1 MGKKGSSW
9 FSSVKKVFRSSPP
22 KELPA
27 KRKDGGA
34 EKWRNDAPEVVSVE
48 HFPTESSP
56 DVTNEGSAGS
66 TPLTEDRN
74 HAMAVAVA
82 TAAAAEAA
90 IAAAQAAAKVVRLA
104 GYGRHSREER
114 AATLVQSCYRGYLA
128 RRALRALKG
137 LVRLQALVRGHNVR
151 KQAQMTMRCM
161 QALVRVQAR
170 VRASRLQLSSGTPVH
185 DVAADGSDGKRR
197 APLEAGRKPYHSPVM
212 KSKYREMS
220 LDNQDGRRG
229 SSEKI
234 KENSSRKSEG
244 VMKKERALA
253 YAISYQQQQ
262 LMQPEPSD
270 NDGGLYA
277 KEREQAQW
285 GWNWLERWMAAQPY
299 HVQQTGM
306 PDHPYMA
313 LPTITNTTTVTD
325 DLSEK
330 TVEMDMVMP
339 ENMNLRF
346 VGREPGDA
354 SSPSSARHQRQSSS
368 NNVPSYMVPTQSAK
382 AKVRGQGPGMQRSP
396 LGPQW
401 NPSTKKGQ
409 SPETGC
415 DSSSSGGG
423 TMAYQAPRSPVVK
436 VKGQPGQARRIAGY
450 SAEHM
455 GTDGWTLPVVGRT
468 WRHDFG

>member
-9 FSSVKKVFRSSPP
+9 FSSVKKVFRSSSP

-27 KRKDGGA
+27 KRKDGGT
-34 EKWRNDAPEVVSVE
+34 EKWRSDAPEVVSVE

-56 DVTNEGSAGS
+56 DATNDGSSAS
-66 TPLTEDRN
+66 TPVTEDRN
-74 HAMAVAVA
+74 HAIAVAVA

-90 IAAAQAAAKVVRLA
+90 VAAAQAAAKVVRLA

-170 VRASRLQLSSGTPVH
+170 VRASRLQLSPGTPVH
-185 DVAADGSDGKRR
+185 HVADDGGDGERR
-197 APLEAGRKPYHSPVM
+197 APVEASRKPYHSPVM
-212 KSKYREMS
+212 KSKYRDMS
-220 LDNQDGRRG
+220 LDNRDSGRR

-262 LMQPEPSD
+262 HMQPEPSD
-270 NDGGLYA
+270 REGLYA

-299 HVQQTGM
+299 NVQQSGV

-313 LPTITNTTTVTD
+313 LPTITNTTTATN

-330 TVEMDMVMP
+330 TVEMDMVTP
-339 ENMNLRF
+339 ENMNLGF
-346 VGREPGDA
+346 LGRESGDA
-354 SSPSSARHQRQSSS
+354 SPTSARHQRQSSS
-368 NNVPSYMVPTQSAK
+368 NNVPSYMAPTQSAK
-382 AKVRGQGPGMQRSP
+382 AKVRGQGPGKQRSP

-409 SPETGC
+409 SPEWGC

-423 TMAYQAPRSPVVK
+423 TTTYQAPRSPIVK
-436 VKGQPGQARRIAGY
+436 VKGQHGQARRIGGF
-450 SAEHM
+450 SPEHM
-455 GTDGWTLPVVGRT
+455 GTDDWTLPAIGRT
-468 WRHDFG
+468 WRHDFD